1 MPSKPRGELKLSELE
16 YLTPCFEWSAACNL
30 DWAAVAAIG
39 AWFAAFATF
48 AAVRVALK
56 AADKQSSAA
65 AAAVIAERAKAEH
78 IQEREWAAVE
88 AAHRRTAA
96 QLARGFAKELA
107 YARRQLAPRLINWE
121 PFTDGVVSPDA
132 IESYAAEKPCS
143 DLVFLRSCADRLQGF
158 ADEDAFA
165 LLDVLTAWQFFN
177 TNPGLSL
184 ASVQK
189 MAVGSKWRKLTVPRV
204 EFGLELLDL
213 IDSTFD
219 RMKPYYAG
227 EPEADSVRWMT
238 LSKRVHAAL
247 KDLRKNVTREADARE
262 GGGRGDVPGGDL
274 ADK

>member
-1 MPSKPRGELKLSELE
+1 MSEFE
-16 YLTPCFEWSAACNL
+16 YLTPCFEWSSACNL

-39 AWFAAFATF
+39 AWFAAIATF
-48 AAVRVALK
+48 VAVRVALK

-65 AAAVIAERAKAEH
+65 EAAVIAERAKAED
-78 IQEREWAAVE
+78 IQEREWAAAE

-121 PFTDGVVSPDA
+121 PFNDGEIPPDA

-189 MAVGSKWRKLTVPRV
+189 MAEKKWRKLTAPRV

-219 RMKPYYAG
+219 RMTPYYAG
-227 EPEADSVRWMT
+227 EPEADPVKWMT
-238 LSKRVHAAL
+238 LSTRTQAAL
-247 KDLRKNVTREADARE
+247 KNLRESVAREADARE
-262 GGGRGDVPGGDL
+262 GGGRGDVPRGDL
-274 ADK
+274 AEK